1 MMSAD
6 QGGGGVSDYR
16 IMGYDDNECL
26 HGLHRDWCAI
36 CKGIDE
42 MPSPQRN
49 DNEDRFVNNLVKE
62 LSNASQ
68 RRNPQGK

>member
-1 MMSAD
+1 MD
-6 QGGGGVSDYR
+6 
-16 IMGYDDNECL
+16 ECL

-49 DNEDRFVNNLVKE
+49 DSEDRFVNNLVKE
-62 LSNASQ
+62 LSNGNGS
-68 RRNPQGK
+68 RTT